1 ALPFIKRKVNR
12 GLPSGSAHH
21 LALGVKKDHINHSMS
36 VPVLVFVATTKQLSI
51 GSHHLS
57 CTASLQ
63 AMLLKA
69 LALCIS
75 AVLAAA
81 EQVNMELTDDSTFVD
96 QAIIRQAEPTKMEI
110 EFVEETARP
119 LESANGLEIT
129 ELTEDVANLVRPQES
144 RQRASL
150 PLLGGNYL
158 PTPRHDV
165 AYAAAGYSSGQRTS
179 LPPFRKAYSPAA
191 SVPSGYNVMPM
202 ADVNY
207 GTGCAGPSVRSSGPT
222 QVMSSYIAAPP
233 SVPYSQQGAV
243 IRTGYGRRRKRSP
256 TLLALRQLLKG

>member
-1 ALPFIKRKVNR
+1 
-12 GLPSGSAHH
+12 
-21 LALGVKKDHINHSMS
+21 MS

-144 RQRASL
+144 RQRAPL

-191 SVPSGYNVMPM
+191 SVPSG
-202 ADVNY
+202 
-207 GTGCAGPSVRSSGPT
+207 SSGPT